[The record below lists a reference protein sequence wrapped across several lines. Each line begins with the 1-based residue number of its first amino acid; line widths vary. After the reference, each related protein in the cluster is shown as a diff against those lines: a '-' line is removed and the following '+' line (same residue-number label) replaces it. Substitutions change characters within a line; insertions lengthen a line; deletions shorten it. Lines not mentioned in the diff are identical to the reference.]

1 MRQLQAPEGCLQYF
15 TKPAGT
21 IQSFNYD
28 GMNAYSPNQDYTIC
42 VKKETKDCGIK
53 YMNPEYNST
62 LKMKRSVG
70 KEKVQV
76 ACSSGAGSGTGSG
89 TGTGTGTTASGC
101 GDTCL
106 DPTNGDWIAIPMGQL
121 EVQLKLKNL
130 TKVSMTLQK
139 NEKIFWGKT

>member
-1 MRQLQAPEGCLQYF
+1 MIFCPQDESMRQFVSPEGCLQYF
-15 TKPAGT
+15 SNPAGT

-42 VKKETKDCGIK
+42 VRKATKDCGIK
-53 YMNPEYNST
+53 YMNPEYDSA

-76 ACSSGAGSGTGSG
+76 ACSSGAG
-89 TGTGTGTTASGC
+89 TGTTASGC

-106 DPTNGDWIAIPMGQL
+106 DPTNGDWLAIPMGQL
-121 EVQLKLKNL
+121 EVK
-130 TKVSMTLQK
+130 
-139 NEKIFWGKT
+139 F